1 MNRWSTSCFKTQ
13 LLGTESHAQQVEKAA
28 TSGLWGFSRRLRP
41 VLVMFNTPI
50 ARLDEETLLG
60 PLDDTTVR
68 AAAERLQD

>member
-1 MNRWSTSCFKTQ
+1 MGGQQAVLKPSFWAQKAMLNRWRRQ
-13 LLGTESHAQQVEKAA
+13 PPMGYGGVP
-28 TSGLWGFSRRLRP
+28 GRLRP

>member
-1 MNRWSTSCFKTQ
+1 
-13 LLGTESHAQQVEKAA
+13 VEKAA